1 MKKLANGFTL
11 GGLQQK
17 LFNLVLVLLLILAG
31 VFSIAGMIQNRDLAQ
46 VVGETREA
54 QTEAIRQTSEMTMH
68 RTLEE
73 SMTRVTSL
81 RATIADQDFEEIVN
95 NLKLLQTV
103 AEGLFR
109 NAESVPS
116 AAFQLPDPEKD
127 GTLGAWVLHD
137 EGVDYENSR
146 LLGIAA
152 NMTDVMVAMDGNSE
166 KIDGCYIGLS
176 DGTHLG
182 VDTHTRNRFDE
193 NGELIPFPVTKRPWY
208 VGAAESGKVFFTGMV
223 QDAFTGTYGITCS
236 APVIVDGETVAVVG
250 MDLVLSNMS
259 DYVKQS
265 AAGGAS
271 YLVNQ
276 AGQVVLA
283 PNDSGLM
290 DYESEGEMTSLRTDK
305 NPELTAFVDKALAG
319 PTGLAEVTI
328 RGKDYY
334 LLGEPLPHIGW
345 AVITAVDKELTE
357 QGTVRMLE
365 EFDRINSEASATFQK
380 ESTRLQRGE
389 ILVSVLIMLAG
400 VAAALWLAGRIV
412 RPIEDMTRNIINS
425 AETGKLFEMK
435 DSYRTGD
442 EIEVLAE
449 SFDDLSK
456 KTRKYIED
464 ITRITR
470 EKERIG
476 TELELARKIQADM
489 LPNIFPAFP
498 DRPEFDIYATM
509 DPAKEVG
516 GDFYDFFL
524 IDQDHLGIVMADV
537 SGKGVPAAL
546 FMMMSKILIKNF
558 AQMNSSPAEVLEKTN
573 ATICQNNDEEMFV
586 TAWFGVLEISTG
598 KIIAANAG
606 HEYPVLRTAAGNYE
620 LLKDRHG
627 FVLGGMDGVH
637 YRDYELTLEKGA
649 TLYLYTDGV
658 PEATNTEQQMYGT
671 DRLLEVM
678 NRNLED
684 GPVQLLEAIRTSVDE
699 FVGEAEQFD
708 DMTMLAITLL

>member
-1 MKKLANGFTL
+1 MKR
-11 GGLQQK
+11 
-17 LFNLVLVLLLILAG
+17 VLVYNTALLTASSLLMQG
-31 VFSIAGMIQNRDLAQ
+31 IAM
-46 VVGETREA
+46 
-54 QTEAIRQTSEMTMH
+54 
-68 RTLEE
+68 
-73 SMTRVTSL
+73 
-81 RATIADQDFEEIVN
+81 
-95 NLKLLQTV
+95 
-103 AEGLFR
+103 
-109 NAESVPS
+109 
-116 AAFQLPDPEKD
+116 AFQ
-127 GTLGAWVLHD
+127 V
-137 EGVDYENSR
+137 
-146 LLGIAA
+146 
-152 NMTDVMVAMDGNSE
+152 
-166 KIDGCYIGLS
+166 
-176 DGTHLG
+176 
-182 VDTHTRNRFDE
+182 
-193 NGELIPFPVTKRPWY
+193 
-208 VGAAESGKVFFTGMV
+208 
-223 QDAFTGTYGITCS
+223 
-236 APVIVDGETVAVVG
+236 
-250 MDLVLSNMS
+250 
-259 DYVKQS
+259 
-265 AAGGAS
+265 
-271 YLVNQ
+271 
-276 AGQVVLA
+276 
-283 PNDSGLM
+283 
-290 DYESEGEMTSLRTDK
+290 
-305 NPELTAFVDKALAG
+305 
-319 PTGLAEVTI
+319 
-328 RGKDYY
+328 
-334 LLGEPLPHIGW
+334 
-345 AVITAVDKELTE
+345 
-357 QGTVRMLE
+357 
-365 EFDRINSEASATFQK
+365 
-380 ESTRLQRGE
+380 
-389 ILVSVLIMLAG
+389 
-400 VAAALWLAGRIV
+400 WLAGRIV

-489 LPNIFPAFP
+489 LPNIYPAFP